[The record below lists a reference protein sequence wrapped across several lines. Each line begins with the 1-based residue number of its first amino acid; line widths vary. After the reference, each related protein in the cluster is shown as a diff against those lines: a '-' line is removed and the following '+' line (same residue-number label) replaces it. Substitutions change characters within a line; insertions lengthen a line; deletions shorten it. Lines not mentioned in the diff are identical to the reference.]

1 MDNQDNLNAY
11 KLAVAERV
19 RELFERVREL
29 FLLYSDYGRSTA
41 GENCCVSQLWECDF

>member
-11 KLAVAERV
+11 KLAVA
-19 RELFERVREL
+19 ERVREL